1 MIPAGL
7 DATVPAPRS
16 AWFTVRTPS
25 SLNVAVTVRAA
36 FMDTVQ
42 VAPAEVSH
50 PVHPVN
56 VDPDA
61 ALAVNVTVAPLTYGS
76 EQSAPQLMP
85 AGLDATVPVP
95 TSALV
100 TPSVKS
106 TLKVAVTVFAAL
118 MLTVQVE
125 PETVVHPLQP
135 VNADPEAAAAVS
147 VTVVPLR

>member
-7 DATVPAPRS
+7 DVTVPVPRS
-16 AWFTVRTPS
+16 AWFTVRMTS

-61 ALAVNVTVAPLTYGS
+61 ALAVNVTVVPLT
-76 EQSAPQLMP
+76 
-85 AGLDATVPVP
+85 
-95 TSALV
+95 
-100 TPSVKS
+100 
-106 TLKVAVTVFAAL
+106 
-118 MLTVQVE
+118 
-125 PETVVHPLQP
+125 
-135 VNADPEAAAAVS
+135 
-147 VTVVPLR
+147 